1 MSVSATFKP
10 FMGTKKKAP
19 SMLEAVFFIGI
30 QASGKSSMY
39 YQRFR
44 NTHVQINLDSLH
56 TRNKERL
63 LLQKCIDEKHSF
75 VVDNTNSSRAERAA
89 YIKLALQNGY
99 KIIGYYF
106 RSVIAESI
114 ERNKQRSGKEK
125 IPRKGI
131 ISTAKR
137 LEKPLY
143 EEGFDELYYV
153 MMSKNGDFLISKW
166 EEENNEV

>member
-1 MSVSATFKP
+1 MSVSATLKP
-10 FMGTKKKAP
+10 LMGTKNEVL
-19 SMLEAVFFIGI
+19 SMLEAVIFIGI

-63 LLQKCIDEKHSF
+63 LLQKCIDDKRSF
-75 VVDNTNSSRAERAA
+75 VVDNTNSSRAERAV
-89 YIKLALQNGY
+89 YIKLALQNRY
-99 KIIGYYF
+99 RIIGYYF

-114 ERNKQRSGKEK
+114 ERNKQRSGKGK
-125 IPRKGI
+125 IPLRGI

-153 MMSKNGDFLISKW
+153 MISKNGDFLISKW
-166 EEENNEV
+166 EEENNEI